1 LGRNLEYFNAQN
13 LDLRLIF
20 GHNMPVVYD
29 SRKEIVAR
37 SFRMSGVVCFV
48 FLLISS
54 NKYFGKETN
63 TLAFW
68 KFLPRPIVASLSIS
82 IILAIGA
89 QIWLKN
95 ILRAKSRLED

>member
-1 LGRNLEYFNAQN
+1 MA
-13 LDLRLIF
+13 
-20 GHNMPVVYD
+20 YD
-29 SRKEIVAR
+29 PRKEIVAR
-37 SFRMSGVVCFV
+37 SFRMSGAVCFI

-68 KFLPRPIVASLSIS
+68 RFLPKPIVASLSIS
-82 IILAIGA
+82 FILALGA

-95 ILRAKSRLED
+95 ILRAKSQLEN